1 MIFVTQFIYLK
12 TMNVMIFKTS
22 VQDKT
27 ELSLVRPLMNILFG
41 EKNWTFA
48 FEDEDKILR
57 VVSSIPCGPV
67 IESIFRQRGFFCQE
81 LQYSLSE
88 FNL

>member
-1 MIFVTQFIYLK
+1 
-12 TMNVMIFKTS
+12 MNIMIFKTS
-22 VQDKT
+22 VQDK
-27 ELSLVRPLMNILFG
+27 EDLPIVRPLMNLLFG

-67 IESIFRQRGFFCQE
+67 IEEIFRQRGFACE
-81 LQYSLSE
+81 EMHYSLSE
-88 FNL
+88 FNV

>member
-1 MIFVTQFIYLK
+1 
-12 TMNVMIFKTS
+12 MIFKTS

-57 VVSSIPCGPV
+57 VVSSIPCGSV
-67 IESIFRQRGFFCQE
+67 IESIFRQRGIFCQE

>member
-1 MIFVTQFIYLK
+1 
-12 TMNVMIFKTS
+12 MNIMIFKTS
-22 VQDKT
+22 VQDK
-27 ELSLVRPLMNILFG
+27 EDLPIVRPLMNLLFG

-67 IESIFRQRGFFCQE
+67 VEEIFRQRGFICDE
-81 LQYSLSE
+81 LHYSLSE
-88 FNL
+88 FNV

>member
-1 MIFVTQFIYLK
+1 
-12 TMNVMIFKTS
+12 MNIMIFKTS
-22 VQDKT
+22 VQDKEDLT
-27 ELSLVRPLMNILFG
+27 LVRPLMNILFG

-67 IESIFRQRGFFCQE
+67 IEEIFTQRGFFCQE
-81 LQYSLSE
+81 LQYSLTE
-88 FNL
+88 FGI